1 MLQQERTATET
12 PNTRE
17 ARFLGR
23 LSATVRHSVWA
34 LLHKTVNVYTCL
46 DSSGLVPATTCW
58 LRLALQCSNT
68 REMHQNTFSMNYKVG
83 QNLRCLFNQ
92 VHFSYSH
99 SFSASLVKAKPWNS
113 HSALVTL
120 YFSFCK
126 ELMGF
131 FTMQTISSC
140 HPLVLQS

>member
-1 MLQQERTATET
+1 MVCFHTMLRIQQERTATET

-23 LSATVRHSVWA
+23 VSATVRHSVWA
-34 LLHKTVNVYTCL
+34 LLHKTIKCIYLSIQFC
-46 DSSGLVPATTCW
+46 LVPA
-58 LRLALQCSNT
+58 
-68 REMHQNTFSMNYKVG
+68 TFSMNYKVG

-99 SFSASLVKAKPWNS
+99 SFSASLVKAKPWNN
-113 HSALVTL
+113 HSALVNL

-131 FTMQTISSC
+131 FTVQAISSF
-140 HPLVLQS
+140 HPLSLVLQS